1 MRTAAGKRLTTPALT
16 VTGPGSLHWECVGG
30 GGVRNEDQLGLCEH
44 VLNLMRRYAP
54 AAAIAFNS
62 TPVCQAVQ

>member
-1 MRTAAGKRLTTPALT
+1 MHTAAGKRLTTPALM

-30 GGVRNEDQLGLCEH
+30 GVRNEDQLGLFEQ
-44 VLNLMRRYAP
+44 VLNLVRRYAP

-62 TPVCQAVQ
+62 TPVCQAVE